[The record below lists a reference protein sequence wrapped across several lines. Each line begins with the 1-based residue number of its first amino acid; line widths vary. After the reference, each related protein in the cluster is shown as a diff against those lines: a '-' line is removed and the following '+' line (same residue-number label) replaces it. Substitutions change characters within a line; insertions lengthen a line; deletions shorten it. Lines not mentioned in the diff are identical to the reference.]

1 MALPAHLAERFSPA
15 LARALR
21 TGAAPGLAKANGL
34 AFGEARLDAILP
46 DGGLPRGAVVELS
59 VGEGVPATS
68 LVLAACSTLQRTHE
82 KQGREL
88 PWCAFVDP
96 SATLYAPGV
105 SEAGVRPERLLVVRP
120 PLEALSRTVLRLA
133 KSPAFA
139 LVIVDALGV
148 PGARLRVLLDAWP
161 RLVRR
166 LAMEVEGTERSIVL
180 VTDRS
185 APRAMP
191 LPVAQRI
198 EITRPAQDRLLVQVP
213 KDRHGQV
220 TPIRPVLWT
229 GLRRPEVEAAEGA
242 VQHATAS

>member
-21 TGAAPGLAKANGL
+21 TGATPGQAEKTGL
-34 AFGEARLDAILP
+34 PFGDVALDSILP

-68 LVLAACSTLQRTHE
+68 LVLSVCSTLQRVYE

-96 SATLYAPGV
+96 SATLYAPGL
-105 SEAGVRPERLLVVRP
+105 SAAGVRPERLLVVRP

-133 KSPAFA
+133 KSPAFE
-139 LVIVDALGV
+139 LVIVDTLGV

-166 LAMEVEGTERSIVL
+166 LAMEVESSERCVVL
-180 VTDRS
+180 VTDRT
-185 APRAMP
+185 APRALP

-198 EITRPAQDRLLVQVP
+198 EIMRPAWDRLLVQVL

-220 TPIRPVLWT
+220 TPLRPVAWT
-229 GLRRPEVEAAEGA
+229 GARSQSGEEVER

>member
-1 MALPAHLAERFSPA
+1 
-15 LARALR
+15 
-21 TGAAPGLAKANGL
+21 
-34 AFGEARLDAILP
+34 
-46 DGGLPRGAVVELS
+46 
-59 VGEGVPATS
+59 
-68 LVLAACSTLQRTHE
+68 LAACSTLQRTHE